1 MLEVRFPPS
10 TSSDI
15 NIYNL
20 NKDQNKLK
28 HIRGINGGLSKVFVV
43 QPLTDPCTPLDR
55 SFISYDKNSN

>member
-1 MLEVRFPPS
+1 M
-10 TSSDI
+10 

-20 NKDQNKLK
+20 NKYDNKLK

-43 QPLTDPCTPLDR
+43 QPLMDPCTPLAG